1 MLRKELP
8 RRKQRERSRAAGS
21 TATPAIELSPAELP
35 LFDAL
40 RELRTRLAREQ
51 SVPPYVI
58 FHDTTLRGITRQ
70 RPSTLDEL
78 AQVGGIG
85 GTKLARYGEQVLEA
99 IAAAATDSKIGRACK
114 VRRRLRKGIA
124 GETARNEPCFKPSPT
139 DGKAGGWAKG

>member
-1 MLRKELP
+1 MRISDWSSDVCSSDLDASRAVLRGEHTIMLRKELP

-70 RPSTLDEL
+70 RPRSEEHTSEL
-78 AQVGGIG
+78 QSLMSISYAVFCLKKQ
-85 GTKLARYGEQVLEA
+85 T
-99 IAAAATDSKIGRACK
+99 
-114 VRRRLRKGIA
+114 
-124 GETARNEPCFKPSPT
+124 
-139 DGKAGGWAKG
+139 

>member
-40 RELRTRLAREQ
+40 RELRTRLARDQ

-58 FHDTTLRGITRQ
+58 FHDTTLHGIHRQ
-70 RPSTLDEL
+70 RPSTRDEL
-78 AQVGGIG
+78 APVRGIG
-85 GTKLARYGEQVLEA
+85 GPKRSRYGVQVPEA
-99 IAAAATDSKIGRACK
+99 IDARATDSLAAS
-114 VRRRLRKGIA
+114 A
-124 GETARNEPCFKPSPT
+124 GQV
-139 DGKAGGWAKG
+139 D

>member
-58 FHDTTLRGITRQ
+58 FPDTTLRGITRQ
-70 RPSTLDEL
+70 RPSTLAEL
-78 AQVGGIG
+78 AQVGGRSEEHPSEPQSLMR
-85 GTKLARYGEQVLEA
+85 TPNAVL
-99 IAAAATDSKIGRACK
+99 C
-114 VRRRLRKGIA
+114 
-124 GETARNEPCFKPSPT
+124 
-139 DGKAGGWAKG
+139 